1 MNVIDYL
8 RKRRAV
14 LISVTAVAVLI
25 YTFVFSSEV
34 ESFFQRKPP
43 IPLFWDHKNRIVHKN
58 RTVHQQIRNQRCI
71 AIKNI
76 TIEDGKIFKFC
87 SFAEMEKENEV
98 LVINRSC
105 KFEME
110 NLSHSKSAVGHD
122 GKFHLV
128 TNFIHFGHGN
138 YKSKLS
144 YGNGILTDD
153 VVHARV
159 MEVVNCMQD
168 NLLHPLIKK
177 VHVLV
182 REPEAVR
189 FLKRINFISGE
200 KMMIIQLTD
209 EPVTMKQQ
217 LIYAS
222 NCLKNEIVAISHQDN
237 KFGQG
242 WEKLNPEILL
252 KKKIVYALTRHTALN
267 ITCKGTT
274 LSANCD
280 PGSRYIGSHDTFVFA
295 VTGKFKSSELQIF
308 DSITPNLSG
317 MENVLIWFF
326 KKLGYKVMNPCP
338 LLHVHHHHCVAVRE
352 QGRKRVNSASTT
364 GFSSFTDK
372 LE

>member
-34 ESFFQRKPP
+34 DSFFQLKPP
-43 IPLFWDHKNRIVHKN
+43 IPLFWDHKN

-71 AIKNI
+71 TKNI
-76 TIEDGKIFKFC
+76 TIEDRKIFKFC

-98 LVINRSC
+98 LVVRSC

-110 NLSHSKSAVGHD
+110 NLSHTESAVGHD

-128 TNFIHFGHGN
+128 TNFIHFGHRN

-144 YGNGILTDD
+144 YVNGILTDD
-153 VVHARV
+153 VLHARV
-159 MEVVNCMQD
+159 MEVVNCIQD

-182 REPEAVR
+182 REHEVVS

-222 NCLKNEIVAISHQDN
+222 NCLKNEVVAIRHQDN

-267 ITCKGTT
+267 ITCKGST

-280 PGSRYIGSHDTFVFA
+280 PGSRYIGSHDIFVFG
-295 VTGKFKSSELQIF
+295 VT
-308 DSITPNLSG
+308 
-317 MENVLIWFF
+317 EN
-326 KKLGYKVMNPCP
+326 
-338 LLHVHHHHCVAVRE
+338 
-352 QGRKRVNSASTT
+352 
-364 GFSSFTDK
+364 
-372 LE
+372 